1 MFHRLLLLLAL
12 GPLTSAV
19 LFGATDTTIGWN
31 KDCLSSC
38 QQLVVQR
45 SRLYKSIRAHLSVG
59 ARWHSPRNTCT
70 QRRFHTRGQE
80 RSARAAVAE
89 RALTTMKSWRFLE
102 SLQQHTLK
110 ISDTE
115 SQNTRACPA
124 PPPRLHSETHSGHP
138 TCSPCA
144 DASCTNCPIPFAQ
157 SHLAQPHSITHM
169 SANGQERAKRR
180 TRST

>member
-38 QQLVVQR
+38 QQLVLQR
-45 SRLYKSIRAHLSVG
+45 SRRYKSIRAHLSVG
-59 ARWHSPRNTCT
+59 ARWHSPRNTST

-89 RALTTMKSWRFLE
+89 TALTTMKSWRFLE

-115 SQNTRACPA
+115 STRAPA
-124 PPPRLHSETHSGHP
+124 QHPHLVSTQRHILAIQHAPHAQTQAAPTAPFHSHN
-138 TCSPCA
+138 
-144 DASCTNCPIPFAQ
+144 CT
-157 SHLAQPHSITHM
+157 LAQPHSITHM

-180 TRST
+180 RRST